1 MRRREI
7 APWES
12 EAQHAGERLRQALV
26 VLLERERAF
35 LAGAAE
41 DETLLRSLDA
51 VNRTVGSVDQWG
63 HEWRARTADLK
74 TSRAVVLSV
83 FRGCLPPLLGAVD
96 VYSRSL
102 TIVAISPELGAG
114 DEDLAGQGIRA
125 AKDVSSVALQFL
137 DDIPAIRPVDRAAV
151 DATLAGLQTRSA
163 IMFALGDPIGRRMA
177 ELRNEGGYGRPL
189 SGFDPLRDC

>member
-102 TIVAISPELGAG
+102 TIIAISPDLGDG
-114 DEDLAGQGIRA
+114 DLAGQGIRA

-163 IMFALGDPIGRRMA
+163 IMFALGDPISRRVA
-177 ELRNEGGYGRPL
+177 ELRSEGGYGQP
-189 SGFDPLRDC
+189 SGVIGR